1 MSTRDS
7 MPFDIIGVGCGVAT
21 LSTVL
26 QLLKRVKREPDGSLQ
41 APSIL
46 IIDKAPSVGAHNLSG
61 AVVDTASLADLLE
74 YEDFAGLPQYT
85 TVKEESFRYLTPTGS
100 MKVPWVP
107 KTMHAEGYPIVSVS
121 ALTRHLAGLCERAGA
136 EIYSG
141 FAAVE
146 LLRENGRIVGVRV
159 GDKGVGKNGERR
171 SSFELGPDLMASMV
185 ILGEGACGFLTE
197 KLFTD
202 EGMAGANLQ
211 TYAVG
216 IKELIETPE
225 CKGRAGTIMH
235 AFGYPLDSKTYGGGF
250 IYCLSDTM
258 TAVGMVTALDY
269 RNPTTNPH
277 DLFRLFKHH
286 PAVLPF
292 IAGGKVLEYGAKVL
306 PEGGINSVP
315 KLVADGAV
323 IVGDGAGLSNS
334 LRLKGVH
341 LAVQSGIAAGDALFE
356 SWKNN
361 KDFSVAALQKYPENL
376 KDSVPWRE
384 LEKIKNVRAGF
395 TYGSLPGMAV
405 IGMSHFSCGLLPPGR
420 IALEEDREAMKA
432 KADVKPCAL
441 PPKVGADEANLQL
454 DRLSDLFLS
463 KTHHEENQ
471 PSHLKI
477 TDPDK
482 CKICIK
488 KYGAPCTLF
497 CPAQVYVLTDDQQG
511 IHIDFSNCLHCK
523 TCQIKDPLNNIQWT
537 PPEGGGGPVY
547 SKM

>member
-1 MSTRDS
+1 MATRDS
-7 MPFDIIGVGCGVAT
+7 MTFDIIGVGCGVAT

-26 QLLKRVKREPDGSLQ
+26 QLMKRVKREPDGTMQ
-41 APSIL
+41 PPSVL
-46 IIDKAPSVGAHNLSG
+46 IIDKAPSVGAQCLSG
-61 AVVDTASLADLLE
+61 AVVDTSTLADLLE
-74 YEDFAGLPQYT
+74 YEDFAGLPQFA
-85 TVKEESFRYLTPTGS
+85 TVKEESFHYLTPTGS

-107 KTMHAEGYPIVSVS
+107 KTMHAEGYPIVSLS
-121 ALTRHLAGLCERAGA
+121 ALTRHLAAMCEKAGA

-141 FAAVE
+141 FSAVE
-146 LLRENGRIVGVRV
+146 LLRENGRITGVRI
-159 GDKGVGKNGERR
+159 GDKGLDKNGQQR
-171 SSFELGPDLMASMV
+171 SNFELGPDLMASMI

-197 KLFTD
+197 KLLAD
-202 EGMAGANLQ
+202 EGMAGANPQ
-211 TYAVG
+211 TFAVG
-216 IKELIETPE
+216 VKELIETPE

-250 IYCLSDTM
+250 IYCLSDTL
-258 TAVGMVTALDY
+258 TAIGMVTALDY
-269 RNPTTNPH
+269 KNPTTNPH
-277 DLFRLFKHH
+277 DMFRLFKHH

-306 PEGGINSVP
+306 PEGGLNSIP
-315 KLVADGAV
+315 KLVADGAL
-323 IVGDGAGLSNS
+323 IVGDAAGLCNS

-341 LAVQSGIAAGDALFE
+341 LAVQSGISAGNALFE
-356 SWKNN
+356 GWKS
-361 KDFSVAALQKYPENL
+361 KDFSVAAMNRYPESL
-376 KDSVPWRE
+376 KASTAWGE

-395 TYGSLPGMAV
+395 TYGALPGMAAV
-405 IGMSHFSCGLLPPGR
+405 GMSLFSGGMLPPGR
-420 IALEEDREAMKA
+420 MALEPDWEAMKS

-441 PPKVGADEANLQL
+441 PPKVDANEANLQM

-477 TDPDK
+477 LDPAK
-482 CKICIK
+482 CKVCIK

-497 CPAQVYVLTDDQQG
+497 CPAQVYVLKDDQEG

-523 TCQIKDPLNNIQWT
+523 TCQIKDPMQNIKWT